1 VGSDRGFGLNAV
13 TGVLIALGFV
23 NLLPAPLAPC
33 WKSACRPAAC

>member
-1 VGSDRGFGLNAV
+1 V

-33 WKSACRPAAC
+33 WKTPAGPQC